1 MKHIKDFEK
10 EKLAEYTDEDLKMFV
25 NQIIMQ
31 RSVLQQKCADEMQV
45 YLSNEKFDIYSRS
58 GSRKIGKISSKYAD
72 LFSGADY
79 LEEIIQEELKKRE
92 RYNEEQKY
100 SGRSIVRREM
110 SKEEFLEREQ
120 DKTWAYKSKIE

>member
-1 MKHIKDFEK
+1 MKHVKDFEQANI
-10 EKLAEYTDEDLKMFV
+10 AEYTDEDLKNFL
-25 NQIIMQ
+25 NEITMQ
-31 RSVLQQKCADEMQV
+31 RSVLEQKCADEMQV

-58 GSRKIGKISSKYAD
+58 GSRKIDKISEKYAG
-72 LFSGADY
+72 LFAGADY
-79 LEEIIQEELKKRE
+79 LEEIIKAELVKRE
-92 RYNEEQKY
+92 KYNEEQKY

>member
-10 EKLAEYTDEDLKMFV
+10 EKIAEYTDEDLKMFI
-25 NQIIMQ
+25 NQITMQ

-58 GSRKIGKISSKYAD
+58 GSRKINKISSKYAD

-92 RYNEEQKY
+92 KYNEEQKY
-100 SGRSIVRREM
+100 SGRSVVRREM